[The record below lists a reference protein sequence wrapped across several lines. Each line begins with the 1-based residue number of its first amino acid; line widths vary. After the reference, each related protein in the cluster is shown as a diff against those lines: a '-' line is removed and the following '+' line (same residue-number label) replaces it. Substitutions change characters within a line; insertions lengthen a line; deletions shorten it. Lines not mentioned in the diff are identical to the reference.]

1 MKTDQIAIFKTKEGS
16 ISVDAKLEAD
26 TLWLSLNQLVDLFGR
41 DKSVISRHLKK
52 IFAENELDE
61 SSVVAKYATAATDG
75 KTYQVDYYN
84 LDVIISVGY
93 RVNSKRGIEFRRWAN
108 EVLKDYLIKGY
119 NINNQKITDGK
130 ISELQQTIELLS
142 NTLINQKLVERNY
155 W

>member
-75 KTYQVDYYN
+75 KIYQVDYYN

-119 NINNQKITDGK
+119 NINNQKITDSK

-155 W
+155 